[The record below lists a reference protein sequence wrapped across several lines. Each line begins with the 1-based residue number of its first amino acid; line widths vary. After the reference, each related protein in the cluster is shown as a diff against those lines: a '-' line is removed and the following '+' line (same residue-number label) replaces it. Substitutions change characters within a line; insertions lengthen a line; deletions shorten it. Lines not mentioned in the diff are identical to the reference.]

1 MANKQ
6 VRNIDEQT
14 MRIKVEMDQLVEKIK
29 ELDTAIF
36 ELNELFK
43 MRTEL
48 LKEQYEE
55 KKYELEQ
62 KKEKQQGYLR
72 ELFEQVPQNETK
84 TQRKVKLLSGDVVV
98 KKSKLDFEKDN
109 EKLLEWAK
117 ANQRDDLISRKE
129 TLSFKWADFKKNLL
143 TTPTGIVE
151 VATGELLDIPGL
163 EVIKT
168 EEKLE
173 IKY

>member
-1 MANKQ
+1 MATKQ
-6 VRNIDEQT
+6 TINIDERT
-14 MRIKVEMDQLVEKIK
+14 MQIKVEMDQLVEKIK
-29 ELDTAIF
+29 ELDGAIL

-43 MRTEL
+43 MRSEL

-62 KKEKQQGYLR
+62 KKDKQQSYLR
-72 ELFEQVPQNETK
+72 ELFEQVPQHETK

-109 EKLLEWAK
+109 DKLLEWAK
-117 ANQRDDLISRKE
+117 ANKRDDLISRKE
-129 TLSFKWADFKKNLL
+129 TLSFKWADFKKDLL
-143 TTPTGIVE
+143 TTPNGIVE

>member
-1 MANKQ
+1 MTNKQ
-6 VRNIDEQT
+6 TSLDERTLQL
-14 MRIKVEMDQLVEKIK
+14 KVEMDQLIEKIK
-29 ELDTAIF
+29 ELDTAIL

-43 MRTEL
+43 MRSEL
-48 LKEQYEE
+48 FKKQYEE

-62 KKEKQQGYLR
+62 KKAKQQGYLR
-72 ELFEQVPQNETK
+72 ELFEQVPQSETK

-109 EKLLEWAK
+109 DKLLEWAK
-117 ANQRDDLISRKE
+117 ANQREDLISRKE

>member
-1 MANKQ
+1 MATKET
-6 VRNIDEQT
+6 VDERTLQ
-14 MRIKVEMDQLVEKIK
+14 IKVEMDQLVEKIK
-29 ELDTAIF
+29 ELDTAIV

-43 MRTEL
+43 IRMEL
-48 LKEQYEE
+48 LKNQFDE
-55 KKYELEQ
+55 KKYEMEQ

-84 TQRKVKLLSGDVVV
+84 TQRKVKLLSGDVVI

-109 EKLLEWAK
+109 DKLLAWAE
-117 ANQRDDLISRKE
+117 ANDRTDLINRKE
-129 TLSFKWADFKKNLL
+129 VLSFKWADFKKNLL
-143 TTPTGIVE
+143 TTPMGIVAAE
-151 VATGELLDIPGL
+151 TGEVLNIPGL
-163 EVIKT
+163 ELIKT

>member
-6 VRNIDEQT
+6 NIDEQT
-14 MRIKVEMDQLVEKIK
+14 MQIKVEMDQLVEKIK
-29 ELDTAIF
+29 ELDIAIL

-43 MRTEL
+43 MRSEL
-48 LKEQYEE
+48 LKKQYEE

-62 KKEKQQGYLR
+62 KKDKQQGYLR
-72 ELFEQVPQNETK
+72 ELFEQVPQSETK

-109 EKLLEWAK
+109 DKLLEWAK

>member
-1 MANKQ
+1 MANRK
-6 VRNIDEQT
+6 VNNIDEQT
-14 MRIKVEMDQLVEKIK
+14 MQIKVEMDQLIEKIK
-29 ELDTAIF
+29 ALDKEIV

-43 MRTEL
+43 MRIEL
-48 LKEQYEE
+48 LKDQYEE

-62 KKEKQQGYLR
+62 KREKQQSYLR
-72 ELFEQVPQNETK
+72 ELFEQVPQSETK
-84 TQRKVKLLSGDVVV
+84 TQRKVKLLSGDVVI

-117 ANQRDDLISRKE
+117 AHQREDLISRKE

-143 TTPTGIVE
+143 TTPNGIVE

-163 EVIKT
+163 EVVKT

>member
-1 MANKQ
+1 
-6 VRNIDEQT
+6 
-14 MRIKVEMDQLVEKIK
+14 MDQLVEKIK
-29 ELDTAIF
+29 ELDTAIL

-48 LKEQYEE
+48 LKDQYEE
-55 KKYELEQ
+55 QKYKLEQ
-62 KKEKQQGYLR
+62 KRDRQQSYLR
-72 ELFEQVPQNETK
+72 ELFEQVPQSETK

-117 ANQRDDLISRKE
+117 AHQREDLISRKE

-151 VATGELLDIPGL
+151 VATGELLNIPGL

-168 EEKLE
+168 EEELE
-173 IKY
+173 IKYQRR

>member
-6 VRNIDEQT
+6 NIDEQT
-14 MRIKVEMDQLVEKIK
+14 MQIKVEMDQLVEKIK
-29 ELDTAIF
+29 ELDIAIL

-43 MRTEL
+43 MRSEL
-48 LKEQYEE
+48 LKKQYEE

-62 KKEKQQGYLR
+62 KKDKQRGYLR
-72 ELFEQVPQNETK
+72 ELFEQVPQSETK

-98 KKSKLDFEKDN
+98 KKSKLDFEKDTD
-109 EKLLEWAK
+109 KLLEWAK

>member
-6 VRNIDEQT
+6 NIDEQT
-14 MRIKVEMDQLVEKIK
+14 MQIKVEMDQLVEKIK
-29 ELDTAIF
+29 ELDIAIL

-43 MRTEL
+43 MRSEL
-48 LKEQYEE
+48 LKKQYEE

-62 KKEKQQGYLR
+62 KKDKQQGYLR
-72 ELFEQVPQNETK
+72 ELFEQVPQSETK

-98 KKSKLDFEKDN
+98 KKSKLDFEKDTD
-109 EKLLEWAK
+109 KLLEWAK

-168 EEKLE
+168 EEKLD
-173 IKY
+173 IKF

>member
-1 MANKQ
+1 MANKK
-6 VRNIDEQT
+6 VNNIDEQT
-14 MRIKVEMDQLVEKIK
+14 MQIKVEMDQLVEKIK
-29 ELDTAIF
+29 ELDIAIA

-43 MRTEL
+43 MRTEI

-62 KKEKQQGYLR
+62 KRDRQQSYLR
-72 ELFEQVPQNETK
+72 ELFEQVPQTETK
-84 TQRKVKLLSGDVVV
+84 TQRKEKLLSGDVVV

-109 EKLLEWAK
+109 DKLLEWAK
-117 ANQRDDLISRKE
+117 ANQREDLISRKE
-129 TLSFKWADFKKNLL
+129 TLTFKWADFKKDLL
-143 TTPTGIVE
+143 ATPNGIVE

>member
-1 MANKQ
+1 MANKK
-6 VRNIDEQT
+6 VNNIDEQT
-14 MRIKVEMDQLVEKIK
+14 MQIKVEMDQLVEKIK
-29 ELDTAIF
+29 ELDESIV

-43 MRTEL
+43 MRIEL

-62 KKEKQQGYLR
+62 KRDRQEGYLR
-72 ELFEQVPQNETK
+72 ELFEQVPQSETK

-98 KKSKLDFEKDN
+98 KKSKLDFEKDSD
-109 EKLLEWAK
+109 ELLKWAK
-117 ANQRDDLISRKE
+117 ANHREDLISRKE
-129 TLSFKWADFKKNLL
+129 TLSFKWADFKKDLL
-143 TTPTGIVE
+143 TTPNGIVE

>member
-1 MANKQ
+1 MTNKEVVLDKRILQ
-6 VRNIDEQT
+6 
-14 MRIKVEMDQLVEKIK
+14 IKVEMDQLVEKIK
-29 ELDTAIF
+29 ELDVAIV
-36 ELNELFK
+36 ELDELFK
-43 MRTEL
+43 MRSEF
-48 LKEQYEE
+48 LKERYEE

-62 KKEKQQGYLR
+62 KKDKQQGYLR

-84 TQRKVKLLSGDVVV
+84 TQRKVKLLCGDVVV

-109 EKLLEWAK
+109 DKLLEWAK
-117 ANQRDDLISRKE
+117 VNQRDDLISRKE
-129 TLSFKWADFKKNLL
+129 TLSFKWADFKKDLL
-143 TTPTGIVE
+143 TTPNGIVE

>member
-1 MANKQ
+1 MATKQ
-6 VRNIDEQT
+6 NVEIDERTLQL
-14 MRIKVEMDQLVEKIK
+14 KVEMDQVVEKIK
-29 ELDTAIF
+29 ELDVALI
-36 ELNELFK
+36 ELKELFK
-43 MRTEL
+43 ARNEL
-48 LKEQYEE
+48 LKKQYEE
-55 KKYELEQ
+55 KEYNLQQKREQ
-62 KKEKQQGYLR
+62 QEGHLR
-72 ELFEQVPQNETK
+72 ALFEQVPQSETK

-117 ANQRDDLISRKE
+117 ANQRDDLIGRKE

-143 TTPTGIVE
+143 TTPCGIVE

>member
-1 MANKQ
+1 MSNKAN
-6 VRNIDEQT
+6 NLNEQT
-14 MRIKVEMDQLVEKIK
+14 MLIKLEMDQLVEKIK
-29 ELDTAIF
+29 ELDIAIA

-43 MRTEL
+43 MRADL

-62 KKEKQQGYLR
+62 KKDKQQSYLR

-98 KKSKLDFEKDN
+98 KKSKLDFQKDSD
-109 EKLLEWAK
+109 ELLKWAK
-117 ANQRDDLISRKE
+117 TNNREDLISRKE
-129 TLSFKWADFKKNLL
+129 TLTFRWADFKKDLL
-143 TTPTGIVE
+143 TTPNGIVE
-151 VATGELLDIPGL
+151 VTTGELLDIPGL
-163 EVIKT
+163 EVIQT

>member
-1 MANKQ
+1 MTNKQ
-6 VRNIDEQT
+6 ARNIDEQT
-14 MRIKVEMDQLVEKIK
+14 MQIKVEMDQLVEKIK
-29 ELDTAIF
+29 ELDTAIL

-43 MRTEL
+43 MRSEL

-62 KKEKQQGYLR
+62 KKDKQEGYLR
-72 ELFEQVPQNETK
+72 GLFEQVPQSETK

-109 EKLLEWAK
+109 DKLLEWAK
-117 ANQRDDLISRKE
+117 ANQREDLISRKE

-151 VATGELLDIPGL
+151 VATGELLNIPGL

-168 EEKLE
+168 EEELE